1 MILAGI
7 NVIMIAVM
15 LLFTVGLPILVI
27 GGAIWLLLA
36 LTRSGQKPAVAQTP
50 LDILRMRYA
59 KGEITQEQFE
69 TMKRNLEA

>member
-7 NVIMIAVM
+7 NVIMIAIM
-15 LLFTVGLPILVI
+15 LLFMIGLPILVI

-36 LTRSGQKPAVAQTP
+36 LTRSGQKSASPQTP
-50 LDILRMRYA
+50 LDILRVRYA

-69 TMKRNLEA
+69 TMKHTLEA